1 MAEKKTSII
10 ISLLLILF
18 AEPSLQGKKKLDRSS
33 IIEINDVKSFKKIQR
48 THTNLLVIF
57 AQSDND
63 ASSKFEVLVQAAEEI
78 KGKGT
83 IGYINCGGTKDSKK
97 LCKKLKVSP
106 KPVVLKHYKD
116 GDFNKDFDRKHTLKS
131 VLNFLND
138 PTGEMPW
145 EEEDG
150 AEDVKHI
157 KTVKDFDKLTT
168 KEKRPLMVMFY
179 APWCGFCKKLKPDF
193 ALAATELKP
202 EAVMAGMDVDTFEG
216 YPVREKYNITG
227 FPTLIYFENGEEKY
241 RYQGKYDKDSIVDWM
256 RNPTP
261 SAPPRKEEDEWK
273 DEPSDVVHLSDS
285 TFDDFVISNPSV
297 LVMFYAPWCGHCKAM
312 KPAYTEAAQTMKE
325 QQIPGVLAAVD
336 ATKEQEIGKRYKIEG
351 FPTVKYFKD
360 GEVAFDVNERMADK
374 IVGFMKDPKEP
385 PPPPPPER
393 DWSEI
398 PSEVVHLTADTFKGF
413 VKKKKHVLVMF
424 YAPWC
429 GHCKKAKPEFMDA
442 AKHDAE
448 NSKIAYAAV
457 DCTVQTSVCN
467 QYDVNG
473 YPTLRYFNYGKKDFK
488 YMGGRKAKDFMQFME
503 NPREGPPPP
512 PPEPQWSDVPSHV
525 HHLTDDNFDEFMEE
539 HDSVL
544 VMFYAPWCGHCKA
557 MKPDYM
563 DAAEELA
570 NRNARGV
577 LAGVDCTKQKSLAK
591 KFEIGGFPT
600 LKYFRKGVLHQ
611 EYRKSRTKEDIVD
624 FMLISVA
631 ETAEA
636 KPAKP
641 DKPAELPW
649 SEEDRNVF
657 HLTENTFDE
666 FIQTHSSALVMFYA
680 PWCPH
685 CKKVKPEYSKV
696 AKQVNI
702 ENEAE
707 GALGAVD
714 CTLEKELCAKQEIRG
729 YPSLKYFK
737 DGAFAFKYT
746 KKRSAEDI
754 LAFMKN
760 PKKPAP
766 PAPPPDWSKEPGK
779 VYFLTVETWASFL
792 AEHPSVLVLMFSPMC
807 GHCVEMKPA
816 YFKAAEI
823 LSEELPSVSLA
834 ALDCLQHKDIC
845 RRAKIRGYPTA
856 RYFRNGDFEIDYDGD
871 RSVEDIVNFMKSLAY
886 EDKGASV
893 EEKGG
898 EEKKQETEEE
908 LREIDGLKILTEAN
922 FETFLSQTEHVL
934 VMFYAPWCSH
944 CQSAKPTF
952 LKASEAFAKEPSK
965 AFTAVDCSQD
975 ADLCEKQDVSG
986 YPTIKYF
993 KYGAFLVE
1001 YDGDPTEE
1009 DFIAFM
1015 TSPPQPLPP
1024 DQPGS
1029 DAEDPRDEL

>member
-33 IIEINDVKSFKKIQR
+33 IIEINDVKSFKKLQR

-83 IGYINCGGTKDSKK
+83 IAYINCGGTKDSKK

-202 EAVMAGMDVDTFEG
+202 EAVSFELMLTPLKV
-216 YPVREKYNITG
+216 PVREKYNITG

-261 SAPPRKEEDEWK
+261 SAPPRKEEDQWK

-360 GEVAFDVNERMADK
+360 GEVAFDVNERLFT
-374 IVGFMKDPKEP
+374 ICC
-385 PPPPPPER
+385 
-393 DWSEI
+393 I
-398 PSEVVHLTADTFKGF
+398 PV
-413 VKKKKHVLVMF
+413 
-424 YAPWC
+424 
-429 GHCKKAKPEFMDA
+429 
-442 AKHDAE
+442 
-448 NSKIAYAAV
+448 
-457 DCTVQTSVCN
+457 
-467 QYDVNG
+467 
-473 YPTLRYFNYGKKDFK
+473 
-488 YMGGRKAKDFMQFME
+488 
-503 NPREGPPPP
+503 
-512 PPEPQWSDVPSHV
+512 
-525 HHLTDDNFDEFMEE
+525 
-539 HDSVL
+539 
-544 VMFYAPWCGHCKA
+544 
-557 MKPDYM
+557 
-563 DAAEELA
+563 
-570 NRNARGV
+570 
-577 LAGVDCTKQKSLAK
+577 
-591 KFEIGGFPT
+591 
-600 LKYFRKGVLHQ
+600 
-611 EYRKSRTKEDIVD
+611 
-624 FMLISVA
+624 
-631 ETAEA
+631 
-636 KPAKP
+636 
-641 DKPAELPW
+641 
-649 SEEDRNVF
+649 
-657 HLTENTFDE
+657 
-666 FIQTHSSALVMFYA
+666 
-680 PWCPH
+680 
-685 CKKVKPEYSKV
+685 
-696 AKQVNI
+696 
-702 ENEAE
+702 
-707 GALGAVD
+707 
-714 CTLEKELCAKQEIRG
+714 
-729 YPSLKYFK
+729 
-737 DGAFAFKYT
+737 
-746 KKRSAEDI
+746 
-754 LAFMKN
+754 
-760 PKKPAP
+760 
-766 PAPPPDWSKEPGK
+766 
-779 VYFLTVETWASFL
+779 
-792 AEHPSVLVLMFSPMC
+792 C

-856 RYFRNGDFEIDYDGD
+856 RYFRNGEFEIDYDGD

-898 EEKKQETEEE
+898 EEKKQEAVEEP
-908 LREIDGLKILTEAN
+908 REIDGLKILTEAN

-975 ADLCEKQDVSG
+975 ADLCDKQDVSG

>member
-18 AEPSLQGKKKLDRSS
+18 AEPSLQGKKRLDRSS

-106 KPVVLKHYKD
+106 NPVVLKHYKD

-150 AEDVKHI
+150 
-157 KTVKDFDKLTT
+157 
-168 KEKRPLMVMFY
+168 
-179 APWCGFCKKLKPDF
+179 CGFCKKLKPDF
-193 ALAATELKP
+193 ALAATELKR
-202 EAVMAGMDVDTFEG
+202 EAVMAGMDVDTYEG

-241 RYQGKYDKDSIVDWM
+241 RYQGKYDRDSIVDWM
-256 RNPTP
+256 RNPSP

-273 DEPSDVVHLSDS
+273 DEPSDVVHLSDG

-360 GEVAFDVNERMADK
+360 GEVAFDMIERMADK

-398 PSEVVHLTADTFKGF
+398 PSEVVHLTTDTFKGF

-473 YPTLRYFNYGKKDFK
+473 YPTFRYFNYGKKDFK
-488 YMGGRKAKDFMQFME
+488 YMGGREAKDFMQFME

-577 LAGVDCTKQKSLAK
+577 LTAVDCTKQKSLAK

-600 LKYFRKGVLHQ
+600 RVLHQ

-649 SEEDRNVF
+649 SEEDSNVF

-702 ENEAE
+702 ENKAE

-729 YPSLKYFK
+729 YPSL
-737 DGAFAFKYT
+737 
-746 KKRSAEDI
+746 
-754 LAFMKN
+754 
-760 PKKPAP
+760 
-766 PAPPPDWSKEPGK
+766 
-779 VYFLTVETWASFL
+779 
-792 AEHPSVLVLMFSPMC
+792 C

-823 LSEELPSVSLA
+823 LREELDPTLVLRLPTIFFFFLSLSFY
-834 ALDCLQHKDIC
+834 CFH
-845 RRAKIRGYPTA
+845 RYTA
-856 RYFRNGDFEIDYDGD
+856 RNGDFEIDYDGD
-871 RSVEDIVNFMKSLAY
+871 RSVEDIVNFMKSMAD
-886 EDKGASV
+886 EDKGSSV

-908 LREIDGLKILTEAN
+908 PREIDGLKILTEAN

-975 ADLCEKQDVSG
+975 A
-986 YPTIKYF
+986 
-993 KYGAFLVE
+993 E

-1015 TSPPQPLPP
+1015 ASPPQPLPP
-1024 DQPGS
+1024 DQPGN